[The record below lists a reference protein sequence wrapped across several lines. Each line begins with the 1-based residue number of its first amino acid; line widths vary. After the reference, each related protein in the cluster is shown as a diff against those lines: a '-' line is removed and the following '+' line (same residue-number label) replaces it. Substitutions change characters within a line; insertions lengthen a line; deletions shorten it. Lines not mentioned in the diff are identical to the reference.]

1 MPSWR
6 EAFPK
11 IEAEVRRITGLSGFA
26 EYYKEHSKF
35 EAGMPSKVDRR
46 KEILVGQAIT
56 KEGFSFESAASQ
68 YIMWQ
73 LRLGKKPAEIT
84 GIDVSQ
90 QKKAIDEEIDD
101 LLGYTF
107 DQYSFEREDFSWEQQ
122 REVDDVIFRITGGL
136 SYGQYLAS
144 RSPLGPEGEE
154 EEGTELDEDK
164 EEEEIEEA
172 EEEQEEEE
180 AFEEEGDELDEDGEE
195 EEKEEKEEEE
205 EEGEELEE
213 DEEEGPA
220 TAAEERAE
228 GRSISLLANLTEEL
242 VMDESENLEGL
253 AYRIKEKGK
262 SIADALAAEQK
273 RDAESAKRLQAL
285 KERLK
290 RRAER
295 LAAGTL
301 KEESYDQKK
310 SRFLKLWW
318 AIKGADQMENFWL
331 ELKSDGDENLR
342 TYFRELA
349 LENRKP
355 WYIPNAHAIVVR
367 RWLEDA
373 KTKDPIPTDFIL
385 EHSWDLR
392 VFRPF
397 NFEEYQKRGALWAV
411 WIAKFHK
418 EALEEGTYTREV
430 DIMVGDL
437 VKLMG
442 AHLSEYRRQ
451 TDWTIHWP
459 VLFPYGSFRILSQ
472 AKIFEDLKRP
482 NPLEGKGLHWP
493 TEAAQGLE
501 RFVEYWR
508 KHGNTKAY
516 YDSKKSMEPYPNKL
530 LPDLRF
536 MGIIVWRMYKMW
548 KSPKSEVTKD
558 QWMEAT
564 HGPFHLDWDQM
575 KTAIKPKMDEWGN
588 WTGLTPL
595 MSTRSMLEALL

>member
-154 EEGTELDEDK
+154 EEGTELDE
-164 EEEEIEEA
+164 
-172 EEEQEEEE
+172 
-180 AFEEEGDELDEDGEE
+180 
-195 EEKEEKEEEE
+195 
-205 EEGEELEE
+205 
-213 DEEEGPA
+213 
-220 TAAEERAE
+220 ERAE

-273 RDAESAKRLQAL
+273 RDAESAKRLQDL

-318 AIKGADQMENFWL
+318 EIKGADQMENFWL
-331 ELKSDGDENLR
+331 ELKTEGAENLR
-342 TYFRELA
+342 
-349 LENRKP
+349 
-355 WYIPNAHAIVVR
+355 
-367 RWLEDA
+367 
-373 KTKDPIPTDFIL
+373 
-385 EHSWDLR
+385 
-392 VFRPF
+392 
-397 NFEEYQKRGALWAV
+397 
-411 WIAKFHK
+411 
-418 EALEEGTYTREV
+418 
-430 DIMVGDL
+430 
-437 VKLMG
+437 
-442 AHLSEYRRQ
+442 
-451 TDWTIHWP
+451 
-459 VLFPYGSFRILSQ
+459 
-472 AKIFEDLKRP
+472 
-482 NPLEGKGLHWP
+482 
-493 TEAAQGLE
+493 
-501 RFVEYWR
+501 
-508 KHGNTKAY
+508 
-516 YDSKKSMEPYPNKL
+516 
-530 LPDLRF
+530 
-536 MGIIVWRMYKMW
+536 
-548 KSPKSEVTKD
+548 
-558 QWMEAT
+558 
-564 HGPFHLDWDQM
+564 
-575 KTAIKPKMDEWGN
+575 
-588 WTGLTPL
+588 
-595 MSTRSMLEALL
+595 

>member
-84 GIDVSQ
+84 GIDLSQ

-107 DQYSFEREDFSWEQQ
+107 DQYSFEREDFSWEQE

-144 RSPLGPEGEE
+144 RSPLGPEG
-154 EEGTELDEDK
+154 
-164 EEEEIEEA
+164 
-172 EEEQEEEE
+172 
-180 AFEEEGDELDEDGEE
+180 
-195 EEKEEKEEEE
+195 KEEKEEEE

-273 RDAESAKRLQAL
+273 RDAE
-285 KERLK
+285 
-290 RRAER
+290 
-295 LAAGTL
+295 
-301 KEESYDQKK
+301 
-310 SRFLKLWW
+310 
-318 AIKGADQMENFWL
+318 
-331 ELKSDGDENLR
+331 
-342 TYFRELA
+342 
-349 LENRKP
+349 
-355 WYIPNAHAIVVR
+355 
-367 RWLEDA
+367 
-373 KTKDPIPTDFIL
+373 
-385 EHSWDLR
+385 
-392 VFRPF
+392 
-397 NFEEYQKRGALWAV
+397 
-411 WIAKFHK
+411 
-418 EALEEGTYTREV
+418 
-430 DIMVGDL
+430 
-437 VKLMG
+437 
-442 AHLSEYRRQ
+442 
-451 TDWTIHWP
+451 
-459 VLFPYGSFRILSQ
+459 
-472 AKIFEDLKRP
+472 
-482 NPLEGKGLHWP
+482 
-493 TEAAQGLE
+493 
-501 RFVEYWR
+501 
-508 KHGNTKAY
+508 
-516 YDSKKSMEPYPNKL
+516 
-530 LPDLRF
+530 
-536 MGIIVWRMYKMW
+536 
-548 KSPKSEVTKD
+548 
-558 QWMEAT
+558 
-564 HGPFHLDWDQM
+564 
-575 KTAIKPKMDEWGN
+575 
-588 WTGLTPL
+588 
-595 MSTRSMLEALL
+595 